1 MTTHQDKARH
11 ESARN
16 LRVTIQ
22 QQSNQLEQVVM
33 TLFQDAQ
40 SDKGTWGHT
49 GSMESIVSDLQAI
62 LDRFP
67 ASVYVPYSGIVMG
80 SVCEPETEEER
91 IEPWIGNVPMK
102 AQEQVAHMR
111 EGGQS

>member
-1 MTTHQDKARH
+1 MNTYQDKARH
-11 ESARN
+11 EAARN

-22 QQSNQLEQVVM
+22 QQAEQLEQVVM

-49 GSMESIVSDLQAI
+49 GSMESIVSDLQGI

-67 ASVYVPYSGIVMG
+67 ATVYAPEWQVVMG
-80 SVCEPETEEER
+80 SVCESYTE
-91 IEPWIGNVPMK
+91 
-102 AQEQVAHMR
+102 AEQVLEAGR
-111 EGGQS
+111 RC